1 MTTLKHTRNN
11 IHISKYSELVF
22 MKRGVTNLDFQNE
35 VSFDVL
41 HTDESSEA
49 HLKNDAAVSLRKF
62 HKLESLGYA

>member
-1 MTTLKHTRNN
+1 
-11 IHISKYSELVF
+11 